1 MRISD
6 WSSDV
11 CSSDLIDLRGGEHKV
26 AGNRRLATAG
36 RLQVDCD
43 GRSHRH
49 RQLHAAVARCL
60 GTRDAERIDAAT
72 DLALVAHDAVE
83 RGGVEVSPLRRGR
96 AGGRLGRAPWRER
109 VCPYVYI
116 SVVTGTLT

>member
-36 RLQVDCD
+36 RMKVDCD

-60 GTRDAERIDAAT
+60 GTRDAERIAADT
-72 DLALVAHDAVE
+72 HLALVAPDAVE
-83 RGGVEVSPLRRGR
+83 RRRVQVD
-96 AGGRLGRAPWRER
+96 LLER
-109 VCPYVYI
+109 KT
-116 SVVTGTLT
+116 SVKG

>member
-11 CSSDLIDLRGGEHKV
+11 CSSDL
-26 AGNRRLATAG
+26 
-36 RLQVDCD
+36 
-43 GRSHRH
+43 

-83 RGGVEVSPLRRGR
+83 RGGVEVDLLRRGR
-96 AGGRLGRAPWRER
+96 AGGRRRGQRCATQRQRIVPDLGELRGIEIGRASGRER
-109 VCPYVYI
+109 GGQYV
-116 SVVTGTLT
+116 